1 MGTKANV
8 SAAKGLVSGA
18 VYRAVLDGTAVTLP
32 TTTSAELTGFTSLG
46 YVSSDGLTNASTPGD
61 SEEAWC
67 GDVVFTGDRKDTIK
81 VKLIESLNAN
91 VLTAVY
97 GASNVSVASSGE
109 TSVQVPVTNDEAAA
123 WVFDMLL
130 KGNRK
135 KRIVVPH
142 GVITEMAEVTYNSTS
157 LVGYDVTIK
166 CSPDSTGTCHYEY
179 IAAPDEQKG

>member
-18 VYRAVLDGTAVTLP
+18 VYRAVLDGTTTVAIP
-32 TTTSAELTGFTSLG
+32 TTSSAELTGFTNLG

-67 GDVVFTGDRKDTIK
+67 GDVVFTGDREDTIK

-97 GASNVSVASSGE
+97 GAANVSVASSGE
-109 TSVQVPVTNDEAAA
+109 TTVQVPVTNDEAAV

-142 GVITEMAEVTYNSTS
+142 GVITEMAEVTYVANS
-157 LVGYDVTIK
+157 LVGYDITIK

-179 IAAPDEQKG
+179 IAAADD